1 MVKLTSMS
9 KMLMNHDTQKLHGLG
24 HFMTELIKYAATTI
38 CFINKYHA
46 LKGNV
51 LEWLSSLYLK

>member
-1 MVKLTSMS
+1 MS

-51 LEWLSSLYLK
+51 VEWLSPLYMK